1 MKEGDISA
9 YIDAQLQQFRL
20 LGREDLA
27 TQVETAIALVAEG
40 MCSAE
45 TCYDVFEAAKK
56 EVLELQAQQVQSA
69 RRKQKK
75 KKKQK
80 QTTKIISESPPPVD
94 HDDDDADAAAAAAA
108 TLGVDSEDGVVELLR
123 QAKDKL
129 YMRIFYHVLWVI
141 ENRTRPLH
149 PREKQTTWPRKEL
162 EHAARALE
170 LEELRRGKE
179 MDRPVDDLVTDD
191 YALSQARSNTRKR
204 TRRSKPAVSKQ
215 QPPPMSNL
223 TVDKALLYQAILH
236 GVQYSDE
243 MRLPAHLLT
252 NFEWLWIKANK
263 R

>member
-75 KKKQK
+75 KQK
-80 QTTKIISESPPPVD
+80 QTTKKFSESPPPLD
-94 HDDDDADAAAAAAA
+94 HDDDADAAVAAA
-108 TLGVDSEDGVVELLR
+108 LGVDSEDGVVELLR

-141 ENRTRPLH
+141 ENRTRALH

-179 MDRPVDDLVTDD
+179 TDRPVDDLVTDD
-191 YALSQARSNTRKR
+191 YALSQARNTTARKR
-204 TRRSKPAVSKQ
+204 TRRSKPAAAVSKQ
-215 QPPPMSNL
+215 QPPPMSKL

>member
-75 KKKQK
+75 KQKQK
-80 QTTKIISESPPPVD
+80 QTRKIISESPPSVD
-94 HDDDDADAAAAAAA
+94 HDGDAGAAAVAA
-108 TLGVDSEDGVVELLR
+108 LGVDSEDGVVELLR

-141 ENRTRPLH
+141 ENRTRALH

-179 MDRPVDDLVTDD
+179 TDRPVDNLVTDD
-191 YALSQARSNTRKR
+191 YALSQARNTTTRKR

-215 QPPPMSNL
+215 QPQPMSKL

-263 R
+263 